1 MLHQAYES
9 TLMLIK
15 DILGRILR
23 PSAIR
28 EHLRGDI
35 SKIDVTQLLD
45 ASDFD
50 VGAQCRVE
58 LERLYD
64 DDCDIESDN
73 CSIMKG
79 QHKGVIKRIR
89 DVTPKVVDLGCICH
103 LCNLCV

>member
-64 DDCDIESDN
+64 DDCDTEYHVRFISQDISNRYIIMSELKYEQCFSK
-73 CSIMKG
+73 CSL
-79 QHKGVIKRIR
+79 VI
-89 DVTPKVVDLGCICH
+89 
-103 LCNLCV
+103 